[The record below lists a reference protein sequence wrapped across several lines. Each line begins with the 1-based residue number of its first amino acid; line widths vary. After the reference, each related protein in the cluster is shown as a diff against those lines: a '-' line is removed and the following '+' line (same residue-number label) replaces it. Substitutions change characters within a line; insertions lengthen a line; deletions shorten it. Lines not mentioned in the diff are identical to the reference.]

1 MEDAR
6 RRWQEKQ
13 DAKAAKYMEDKKLVS
28 IIIIL
33 PILFTIFFKEIH
45 CILAQPGSLWINI
58 HVACA
63 YIQFKA
69 HVIMLSII
77 VSMVY
82 FMLDILRTDLWSKL
96 V

>member
-33 PILFTIFFKEIH
+33 PILFMIFLRK
-45 CILAQPGSLWINI
+45 
-58 HVACA
+58 
-63 YIQFKA
+63 Y
-69 HVIMLSII
+69 I
-77 VSMVY
+77 VS
-82 FMLDILRTDLWSKL
+82 
-96 V
+96 